1 MTFVI
6 SRFSGQPGDR
16 SVDSITRPV
25 MSAVTVTCD
34 IYNPQRVCKHGH
46 NIWQCLPQS
55 IASVCQRHRFLL
67 THISRKVRSKHVAL
81 PETWGKQQ
89 DPSMLRGRWVE
100 VSSSVSIMLRHR

>member
-6 SRFSGQPGDR
+6 SRFSRQPNDR
-16 SVDSITRPV
+16 LISS
-25 MSAVTVTCD
+25 VTVTCD
-34 IYNPQRVCKHGH
+34 IYGADNLQRVCKHGH

-67 THISRKVRSKHVAL
+67 THISRKVRSKHVVL

-89 DPSMLRGRWVE
+89 ENPSMLRGRWVE
-100 VSSSVSIMLRHR
+100 MSTGSVSI